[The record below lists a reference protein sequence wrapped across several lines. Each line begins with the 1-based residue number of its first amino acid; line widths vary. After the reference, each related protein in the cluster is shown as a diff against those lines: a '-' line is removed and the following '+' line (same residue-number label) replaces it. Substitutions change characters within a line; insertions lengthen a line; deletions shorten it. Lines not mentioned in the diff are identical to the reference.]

1 MVSRQ
6 DGTGSWPAPRGE
18 RGDDGTWN
26 YTLQSRPLF
35 ERSEPS
41 VEGIAVGNYRRVVAR
56 LQVERAT
63 RGETVR
69 SLARAAGL
77 SLSVTNNALSGSSWP
92 RWPSLEALAS
102 ALGTS
107 LAVSGAPGHPVIETL
122 LEVERARGGRPLRVA
137 LHQMGRLKIDGPA
150 PYHVIQRSTGRQSA
164 RDVGVR
170 PSTFYDLAKAGRA
183 PSSALVFALAALN
196 TRSIAVEP

>member
-6 DGTGSWPAPRGE
+6 DGTGSWSAPRGA
-18 RGDDGTWN
+18 RGEGGAWV
-26 YTLQSRPLF
+26 YALESRPLF
-35 ERSEPS
+35 EQSEPS
-41 VEGIAVGNYRRVVAR
+41 VEDIAVGNYRRVVSR
-56 LQVERAT
+56 LQIERAT
-63 RGETVR
+63 CGETVR

-92 RWPSLEALAS
+92 RWPSLESLAS

-107 LAVSGAPGHPVIETL
+107 LAVSGLPGRPVIEAL

-137 LHQMGRLKIDGPA
+137 LHQMGRLKVDGPA
-150 PYHVIQRSTGRQSA
+150 PYHVIQRSTGRRSA

-170 PSTFYDLAKAGRA
+170 SNTFYDLAKAGRA
-183 PSSALVFALAALN
+183 PSSAMVFALAALN